1 MILNERELR
10 ILEKFYYYKIISLSQ
25 LSDEF
30 EISERMIRYN
40 IDRINTLLSF
50 IKISPIRKHSKG
62 HLILDNN
69 KSNKLIEVLKELKP
83 IDKSNRLLLIQFMI
97 SFSKKHLTITYL
109 SEYFQVS
116 RITINTDIK
125 EINREIS
132 KMNVKIVNENGL
144 KIEGLIEE
152 KNKYKLW
159 ILNEN
164 IEYIYKSEFESMSS
178 KIKDILYQNI
188 NPNLIEKIIEISN
201 EVIAEYKLEVDFL
214 NYKLFLSKM
223 LNVFLKDKNNII
235 QNIELL
241 EEYKYVID
249 KIKLHDIKEFIDS
262 KQINEMVEIILWI
275 KSYENYEEY
284 YENGINIEVL
294 VKNIINNVENDLNIN
309 FLGDEL
315 LFEFLIQHIKSLMFK
330 IDKGYE
336 LKDSIVEEKVEDN
349 LYFSIKNSM
358 KIMTEIIGKNIDDD
372 EIHLLKLHFL
382 ASIER
387 ILKQE
392 SKPTKVVVITSLG
405 PGSSKILLDNIKSKF
420 LIDVV
425 FVGPL
430 YQLDSVLEQNPNVKY
445 ILSTIE
451 IDKMLYLDK
460 EIVRI
465 NTILS
470 KEDKNKLS
478 NLGFRTNNNKIN
490 LSDLLNVINIS
501 CKVESKEV
509 LIENLMKNFG
519 DRILN
524 NVNKEIEDE
533 EVLHTENII
542 FDNEISSLEEAIKE
556 TCQILEKEYISP
568 SYTKEVMDIYRK
580 NPNYIIRYN
589 GVILPHTRN
598 KGNVHKNGVS
608 IMTLKEPLSINGTL
622 EKIDTIVTFV
632 IKDEKNISNT
642 ISNIINKVFKED
654 FRRVIGKKEKIELIK
669 FLND

>member
-10 ILEKFYYYKIISLSQ
+10 ILEKFYYYRIISLAQ

-30 EISERMIRYN
+30 EISERMVRYN

-50 IKISPIRKHSKG
+50 IKISPIRKYSKG
-62 HLILDNN
+62 HFILDNN
-69 KSNKLIEVLKELKP
+69 KSNKLIEVLKEFKP
-83 IDKSNRLLLIQFMI
+83 IDKTNRLSLIQFMI
-97 SFSKKHLTITYL
+97 SFSKKNLTITYL

-125 EINREIS
+125 EINKEIS
-132 KMNVKIVNENGL
+132 KMNVKVVNENGL
-144 KIEGLIEE
+144 KLEGLIEE

-164 IEYIYKSEFESMSS
+164 IEHIYKSEFESMSS